1 MTTTALSILTDES
14 LRNELLARVSD
25 EVAEIENEI
34 RKSTDS
40 PVAIIREVAA
50 HTLSAGGK
58 RLRPAFVMLA
68 GKAVNPDVDEQRLRK
83 LGACMEIIHMAT
95 LVHDDVLDAAPT
107 RRGKPTASQKFG
119 NEAAIRSGD
128 VFLAKAML
136 LLASDGDLD
145 VITTVSEAVCEI
157 AEGEVFELEARG
169 EFDLDYDHHLEILRM
184 KTASFIRCCCE
195 IGAIAAGASKIHRKA
210 LADFGH
216 HTGMAFQ
223 IADDLLDYR
232 GDKAKTGKPVATD
245 FRDGQATLPLIFL
258 RGKLSEAES
267 QIARKRFG
275 GAVSEDEVR
284 MLCDWMATRGAF
296 IECERLAS
304 EHIGKAHESLC
315 SLEPSLS
322 KDMLDAVAE
331 YVLARQ
337 G

>member
-119 NEAAIRSGD
+119 NEAAIMSGD

-145 VITTVSEAVCEI
+145 VITT
-157 AEGEVFELEARG
+157 
-169 EFDLDYDHHLEILRM
+169 
-184 KTASFIRCCCE
+184 
-195 IGAIAAGASKIHRKA
+195 
-210 LADFGH
+210 
-216 HTGMAFQ
+216 
-223 IADDLLDYR
+223 
-232 GDKAKTGKPVATD
+232 
-245 FRDGQATLPLIFL
+245 
-258 RGKLSEAES
+258 
-267 QIARKRFG
+267 
-275 GAVSEDEVR
+275 
-284 MLCDWMATRGAF
+284 
-296 IECERLAS
+296 
-304 EHIGKAHESLC
+304 
-315 SLEPSLS
+315 
-322 KDMLDAVAE
+322 
-331 YVLARQ
+331 
-337 G
+337 